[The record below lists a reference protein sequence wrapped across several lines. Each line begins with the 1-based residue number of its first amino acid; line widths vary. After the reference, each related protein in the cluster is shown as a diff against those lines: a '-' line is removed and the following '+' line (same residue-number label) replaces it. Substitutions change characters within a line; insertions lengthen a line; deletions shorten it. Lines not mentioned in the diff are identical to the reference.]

1 MKNTNPIIDNYI
13 NKAEPFAQPILKHIR
28 ELVHEVCP
36 DVKEL
41 MKWSFP
47 HFDYKDTMFCSM
59 AAFKQHA
66 VFGFWKASIMA
77 DPDGILTIKGRESMG
92 HLGKLTNVNDLPS
105 DEILKK
111 YLKEAMRLNDEGIK
125 LPEKAKPTEK
135 KELVVPEE
143 LAAALNENAVAKSTF
158 EGFSNSNKKEYID
171 WLIEAKSE
179 ETKARRLETTIEWLS
194 EGKIRNWKYLR
205 K

>member
-59 AAFKQHA
+59 ASFKQHA

-77 DPDGILTIKGRESMG
+77 DPDGILTIQGRESMG
-92 HLGKLTNVNDLPS
+92 HLGKLTSVNNLPS

-111 YLKEAMRLNDEGIK
+111 YMKEAMRLNDEGIK
-125 LPEKAKPTEK
+125 LPEKPKTAEK
-135 KELVVPEE
+135 KELEVPKE
-143 LAAALNENAVAKSTF
+143 LVAALNENAAAKATF

-171 WLIEAKSE
+171 WLVEAKSE
-179 ETKARRLETTIEWLS
+179 ETKMKRLETTIEWLS

>member
-1 MKNTNPIIDNYI
+1 MKNANPVIDNYV

-36 DVKEL
+36 EVKEL
-41 MKWSFP
+41 IKWSFP
-47 HFDYKDTMFCSM
+47 HFDYKGTMFCSM

-77 DPDGILTIKGRESMG
+77 DPDKILTTKDRESMG
-92 HLGKLTNVNDLPS
+92 HLGKLTSVNDLPS
-105 DEILKK
+105 DDILRK
-111 YLKEAMRLNDEGIK
+111 YMKEAMRLNDEGIK
-125 LPEKAKPTEK
+125 LPEKPKTAEK
-135 KELVVPEE
+135 KELVVPKE
-143 LAAALNENAVAKSTF
+143 LIAALNKNVTAKATF

-171 WLIEAKSE
+171 WLVEAKSE
-179 ETKARRLETTIEWLS
+179 ETKMKRLETTIEWLS
-194 EGKIRNWKYLR
+194 EGKIKNWKYLR